1 MTLKTAMILA
11 AGRGERMRPLTDS
24 VPKPLLKVQGKPL
37 IEYHLEALKRSGY
50 ERVVINHA
58 WLGQQIENVLG
69 TGERFGLHLLYS
81 AESQALETAGGII
94 NALPLLC
101 PSTKDEM
108 FTVVNG
114 DIFTDFDF
122 GTLPTYL
129 AEGAEAHL
137 VMVNNPDH
145 NPDGDFYFMEHGLH
159 PKQGCKL
166 TFSGIAIYQ
175 KSFFAQLNSGFKP
188 LPPMWQKAINLGF
201 IGAQHFT
208 GQWTD
213 VGTPQRLNELNKKEN

>member
-58 WLGQQIENVLG
+58 WLGQQIESVLG
-69 TGERFGLHLLYS
+69 TGERFGLHILYS
-81 AESQALETAGGII
+81 AEAKALETAGGIM
-94 NALPLLC
+94 NALTLLC

-122 GTLPTYL
+122 GALPTYL
-129 AEGAEAHL
+129 PEGAEAHL

-145 NPDGDFYFMEHGLH
+145 NLDGDFYFTEYGLH
-159 PKQGCKL
+159 PKHGCKL
-166 TFSGIAIYQ
+166 TFSGIAMYR
-175 KSFFAQLNSGFKP
+175 KSFFTQIDVGVEP
-188 LPPMWQKAINLGF
+188 LPPMLRKAINLGV
-201 IGAQHFT
+201 INAQYFT

-213 VGTPQRLNELNKKEN
+213 VGTPERLNKLNKKEN